1 MSGIN
6 IKLKNGNSL
15 LIRGPSGCGKTSLLR
30 ALAGLWPFGS
40 SGKVSRPPHQDILFL
55 PQRPYTAQGSL
66 RDAVCYPDIDKQHPE
81 LIEAMNTCRLGY
93 LIDKLDKTDDW
104 QHKLSPGELQRV
116 AFVRALLSQPKVIL
130 LDEATAALDEPTE
143 AMLYRALKQK
153 LPDSIIISIGHRS
166 TLNAFH
172 NMHLDVGNV
181 ACG

>member
-1 MSGIN
+1 FILESVPTTN
-6 IKLKNGNSL
+6 TLVLHLKSE
-15 LIRGPSGCGKTSLLR
+15 SK
-30 ALAGLWPFGS
+30 
-40 SGKVSRPPHQDILFL
+40 ILFL

-81 LIEAMNTCRLGY
+81 LAEAMNTCRLGY
-93 LIDKLDKTDDW
+93 LVDKLDKTDDW

-116 AFVRALLSQPKVIL
+116 AFVRALLSKPKIVL
-130 LDEATAALDEPTE
+130 LDEATAALDEPAE
-143 AMLYRALKQK
+143 AALYRALKQK

>member
-1 MSGIN
+1 MFGN
-6 IKLKNGNSL
+6 HGLCGLLKEGAHEKSPKCLGGNL
-15 LIRGPSGCGKTSLLR
+15 GDFGEFCK
-30 ALAGLWPFGS
+30 GL
-40 SGKVSRPPHQDILFL
+40 
-55 PQRPYTAQGSL
+55 SL
-66 RDAVCYPDIDKQHPE
+66 RDTVCYPDIDKQHPE
-81 LIEAMNTCRLGY
+81 LAEAMNTCRLGY

-116 AFVRALLSQPKVIL
+116 AFVRALLSQPKIIL

>member
-1 MSGIN
+1 KCLG
-6 IKLKNGNSL
+6 GNL
-15 LIRGPSGCGKTSLLR
+15 GDFGEFCK
-30 ALAGLWPFGS
+30 GL
-40 SGKVSRPPHQDILFL
+40 
-55 PQRPYTAQGSL
+55 SL
-66 RDAVCYPDIDKQHPE
+66 RDTVCYPDIDKQHPE
-81 LIEAMNTCRLGY
+81 LAEAMNTCRLGY

-116 AFVRALLSQPKVIL
+116 AFVRALLSQPKIIL